1 MAPPRHLDLV
11 SDVLEYATP
20 RIAWPVPFANG
31 IPKLKSLRGQKVAVL
46 ASGDPF
52 WFGAGSVLARHLEP
66 HEWRALP
73 GPSTFTL
80 AAARLGWP
88 MERITCMGLH
98 AAPLDRLRRHIG
110 PGERIITFLT
120 GADAVKSLG
129 EWLTTRGFGA
139 SPVHIMEALGGP
151 RERITETRAD
161 RIDAK
166 GLRSPLCVAFR
177 VAGGGASLQTS
188 AGRPDDLF
196 ENDGQLTK
204 RPIRALTL
212 SALAPV
218 PGARLW
224 DIGGGSGSVSI
235 EWCLSH
241 PHASTVTI
249 ERDPERAARIRR
261 NARAFGV
268 EHRLGILETDAL
280 SALDTPELWGDA
292 PRSVFVGGGLSG
304 DLLEALSNRLQKG
317 TRIVANSVTLETE
330 SLLTDWQARLGGDL
344 MRIDLAQMEPL
355 GTRRGW
361 TPSRPIVQWS
371 ATL

>member
-1 MAPPRHLDLV
+1 MAPPRHLELV
-11 SDVLEYATP
+11 SDLLDYATP

-66 HEWRALP
+66 REWRALP

-80 AAARLGWP
+80 AANRLGWP
-88 MERITCMGLH
+88 MERITCLGLH

-110 PGERIITFLT
+110 PGERLIVFLT
-120 GADAVKSLG
+120 GGDAVKNLG
-129 EWLTTRGFGA
+129 HWLTERGFGA
-139 SPVHIMEALGGP
+139 SQVHILEALGGP
-151 RERITETRAD
+151 RERITEARAD
-161 RIDAK
+161 RINAR
-166 GLRSPLCVAFR
+166 GLQSPLCVAIR
-177 VAGGGASLQTS
+177 IAGDGAYLPAS

-196 ENDGQLTK
+196 ENDGQITK

-224 DIGGGSGSVSI
+224 DIGGGSGSVSV

-241 PHASTVTI
+241 PHASAVTI
-249 ERDPERAARIRR
+249 EKDPARAARIRR

-268 EHRLGILETDAL
+268 EHRLGLLETDAL
-280 SALDTPELWGDA
+280 SALDTPDLWRDP
-292 PRSVFVGGGLSG
+292 PRSVFIGGGLSS
-304 DLLEALSNRLQKG
+304 DLLDALTGKLAKG
-317 TRIVANSVTLETE
+317 TRIVANAVTLESET
-330 SLLTDWQARLGGDL
+330 LLFDWQAKVGGDL
-344 MRIDLAQMEPL
+344 LRIDLAQAEPL

-371 ATL
+371 VAL